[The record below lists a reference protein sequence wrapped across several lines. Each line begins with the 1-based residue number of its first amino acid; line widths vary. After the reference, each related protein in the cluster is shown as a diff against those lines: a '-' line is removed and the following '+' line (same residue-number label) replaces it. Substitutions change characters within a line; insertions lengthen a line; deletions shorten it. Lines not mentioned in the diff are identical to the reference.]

1 MMKKIVSIIFMVFTF
16 LLAFNPCKAAYEF
29 GDKPHWNKGKISV
42 YIPAKDAKSAS
53 MKRAFLA
60 WENASYG
67 KLQFVFKDNGPA
79 DIDVVFVE
87 KVNGTDGPLGA
98 YNVSIQNGYITKG
111 EIKIASK
118 SSDIKKYS
126 NNMIYTTML
135 HEIGHVLGLSH
146 NERKQICIMH
156 SPILE
161 SQNITKIDMAK
172 LYKLNGWS
180 WRDK

>member
-1 MMKKIVSIIFMVFTF
+1 MKKIFSIIFLVV
-16 LLAFNPCKAAYEF
+16 AFILTINPCKAVYDFSEQ
-29 GDKPHWNKGKISV
+29 PHWNKSKISV
-42 YIPAKDAKSAS
+42 YIPAKDTKSAS

-60 WENASYG
+60 WQNSSYG
-67 KLQFVFKDNGPA
+67 KLQFSFKDNGPA
-79 DIDVVFVE
+79 DIDVVFTD
-87 KVNGTDGPLGA
+87 KVDGSDGPLGA
-98 YNVSIQNGYITKG
+98 YSVTAKNGYITKG

-118 SSDIKKYS
+118 KADIKKYS
-126 NNMIYTTML
+126 NNMVYTTML

-146 NERKQICIMH
+146 NDRKQICIMH
-156 SPILE
+156 SPVLE